1 MPAITPLLREVE
13 GEDIAVVI
21 DEGKYI
27 KDAVDAVV
35 EDANEDGN
43 EDFVFNLDDGGT

>member
-13 GEDIAVVI
+13 GEDVPIVV
-21 DEGKYI
+21 DKGEYVK
-27 KDAVDAVV
+27 DAVV
-35 EDANEDGN
+35 EDANEDVD